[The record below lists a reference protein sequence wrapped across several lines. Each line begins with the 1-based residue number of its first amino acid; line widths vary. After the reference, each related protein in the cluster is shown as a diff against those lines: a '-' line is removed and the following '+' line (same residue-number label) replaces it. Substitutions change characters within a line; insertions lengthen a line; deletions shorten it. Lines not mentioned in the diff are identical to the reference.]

1 MKYETI
7 CSRLESKERRR
18 DTLNAEIVQLQ
29 QMKLQMERTR
39 ELKRLKELEKLT
51 LTRDEAEKVQA
62 QYNNKDEEGGEKQ

>member
-18 DTLNAEIVQLQ
+18 DQLNAEIVQLQ

-62 QYNNKDEEGGEKQ
+62 QYNKDEEGGEKQ

>member
-7 CSRLESKERRR
+7 CSRLESKERKR

-39 ELKRLKELEKLT
+39 ELKRLKELEKQHFS
-51 LTRDEAEKVQA
+51 REEAEKVQT
-62 QYNNKDEEGGEKQ
+62 QYNKNEEGGEAK